1 MSYLFKHVTIIQ
13 PFRMLHKACFAKKLT
28 HPTAY
33 SHVLMPLLLSLSCVL
48 RWPRSSGMNCDKFA
62 NVVAVGVTTDLNTDK
77 FRCTQPNP
85 NQTKLYLSLTVL
97 MRHGQ
102 VQKHPNLTKLN
113 TCQLSSTDLHMDKF
127 RCIQTKPNYSS
138 FTNLHMDKIGA
149 LYTNLSSW

>member
-1 MSYLFKHVTIIQ
+1 MFSC
-13 PFRMLHKACFAKKLT
+13 PFFFHSRVSSGDLGQRLV
-28 HPTAY
+28 
-33 SHVLMPLLLSLSCVL
+33 VL
-48 RWPRSSGMNCDKFA
+48 WSSGMNCDKFA

-149 LYTNLSSW
+149 LYTNLSSCLF

>member
-1 MSYLFKHVTIIQ
+1 MFCQNIDPPYCIF
-13 PFRMLHKACFAKKLT
+13 PC
-28 HPTAY
+28 
-33 SHVLMPLLLSLSCVL
+33 SHAPSSFTLVSGDLGQRLVVL
-48 RWPRSSGMNCDKFA
+48 WSSGMNCDKFA

-138 FTNLHMDKIGA
+138 FTNLHMDIIGQDRCT
-149 LYTNLSSW
+149 LHKPILLFILDQ